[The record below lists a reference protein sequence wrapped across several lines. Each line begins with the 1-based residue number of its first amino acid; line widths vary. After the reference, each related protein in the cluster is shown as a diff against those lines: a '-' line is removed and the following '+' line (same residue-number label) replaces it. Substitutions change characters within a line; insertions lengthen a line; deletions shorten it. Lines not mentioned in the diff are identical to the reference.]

1 MSLVL
6 CDSMAADENDRSAVI
21 LIKKGETSFL
31 ITGDISASDSKIDL
45 SADVLKIA
53 HHGSKSGTSAEMLS
67 RVNPKYAVISVG
79 SSNTFGHPTAEV
91 LTRLK
96 NAGIKLYRTDCN
108 GTVTFDLTDGLE
120 IDTEY

>member
-1 MSLVL
+1 M
-6 CDSMAADENDRSAVI
+6 
-21 LIKKGETSFL
+21 G
-31 ITGDISASDSKIDL
+31 
-45 SADVLKIA
+45 
-53 HHGSKSGTSAEMLS
+53 HHGSKYSTCPELLEATA
-67 RVNPKYAVISVG
+67 PDAAVISVG
-79 SSNTFGHPTAEV
+79 AENSYGHPTDEV